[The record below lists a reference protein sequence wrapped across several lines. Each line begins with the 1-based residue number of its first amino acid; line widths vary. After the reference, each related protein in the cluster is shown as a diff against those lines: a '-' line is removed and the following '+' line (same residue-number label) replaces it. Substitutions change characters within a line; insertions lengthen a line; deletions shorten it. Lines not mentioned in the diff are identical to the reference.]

1 MPITIKVNKDGPY
14 LISAEDAKQ
23 IAIVDWEGNPV
34 PIPEG
39 KPNVKL
45 CRCGAS
51 TKKPFCD
58 GMHSKIGFRGA
69 EEARNEFDQ
78 KAPGGPGA

>member
-14 LISAEDAKQ
+14 LISGDD
-23 IAIVDWEGNPV
+23 IAQVRLIDWEGNEIPV
-34 PIPEG
+34 PTD
-39 KPNVKL
+39 KPNLKL

-69 EEARNEFDQ
+69 QEAREEFDT

>member
-14 LISAEDAKQ
+14 LISGEDLAQ
-23 IAIVDWEGNPV
+23 VRLVDWEGNEIPV
-34 PIPEG
+34 PRD
-39 KPNVKL
+39 KPNMKL

-69 EEARNEFDQ
+69 EEARSEFDA

>member
-1 MPITIKVNKDGPY
+1 MAITIKVNKDGPY

-23 IAIVDWEGNPV
+23 VSIVDWEGNPV
-34 PIPEG
+34 AIPEG
-39 KPNVKL
+39 KPNLKL

-69 EEARNEFDQ
+69 EEARADFDA